1 MSSKPQDPQPPG
13 EPPDADAAVPTQP
26 QQRRMTPELV
36 EALFDRLG
44 QRVNQRL
51 KHLDEPDV

>member
-1 MSSKPQDPQPPG
+1 MSSKPQDPQPSG
-13 EPPDADAAVPTQP
+13 VSSDADAAAPTQP

-44 QRVNQRL
+44 QRVNERL